1 MIRVAL
7 RGLAARRLRTCLTA
21 LAIVLGVA
29 MVSAAFTLTDTMR
42 GAADSLSSAA
52 YDGTDGVVTAK
63 TAFKIGTDDWSLS
76 RPTVDAALLAKVRSV
91 PDVAVAAGDIS
102 DEAKIVG
109 RDGKTVGDGPYFGAV
124 PPAVR
129 ALRDRAGRGRPRRRH
144 GRGPAP
150 LARLLRAHRRRRLD
164 PELPRG
170 RHRQVRHRQV
180 ARHGDV
186 RRVRPRD
193 RAEDLPQGGPLR
205 RHPRGGP

>member
-63 TAFKIGTDDWSLS
+63 TAFAIGTDDWSLS
-76 RPTVDAALLAKVRSV
+76 RPTVDAALLSKVRSV
-91 PDVAVAAGDIS
+91 PEVAVATGDIS

-109 RDGKTVGDGPYFGAV
+109 RDGKTVGDGPYFGAGYDASV
-124 PPAVR
+124 
-129 ALRDRAGRGRPRRRH
+129 AGAERTTPFRLQSGRFAT
-144 GRGPAP
+144 GPGEVAP

-164 PELPRG
+164 PELPRR

-186 RRVRPRD
+186 RRVRPQD
-193 RAEDLPQGGPLR
+193 RAEDLPQGGPL
-205 RHPRGGP
+205 